1 MGLISKSMLE
11 MAVPEEG
18 QTILAAGQERLEQES
33 LVLHVKVMMAE
44 RVVMVGLTFTAEGA
58 VLAVLE
64 EISTMELAV
73 PVLITLGCLIILLV
87 LMTDTLL
94 VAEVVAGRMEQAED
108 SAGAVLVARVTVM
121 MEPMGKNT
129 PVAAAVGLENLLVMG
144 RAQTEARGA
153 KVR

>member
-1 MGLISKSMLE
+1 
-11 MAVPEEG
+11 
-18 QTILAAGQERLEQES
+18 
-33 LVLHVKVMMAE
+33 MAE
-44 RVVMVGLTFTAEGA
+44 RVVIGGLSFSPEGA

-64 EISTMELAV
+64 EIGMTELAV
-73 PVLITLGCLIILLV
+73 TVLITLGCLIILLV

-129 PVAAAVGLENLLVMG
+129 PVAVEVGLENLMVMG